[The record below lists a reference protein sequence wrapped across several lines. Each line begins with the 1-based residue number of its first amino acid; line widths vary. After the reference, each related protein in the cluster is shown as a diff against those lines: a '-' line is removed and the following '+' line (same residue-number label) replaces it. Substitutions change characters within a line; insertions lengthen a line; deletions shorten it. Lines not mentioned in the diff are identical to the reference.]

1 MDAQEA
7 RVRDLAIFLQ
17 LANSAKADSANLANL
32 LEGELKTELEVEPES
47 GDRLED
53 ASSYLPPTKSP
64 KSALAKLTLTDIDRI
79 VEMAWED
86 RTTFDT
92 IYDQFGISEA
102 EVIKI
107 MRKSMKRSSFLMW
120 RERVQGRKTKHAKTS
135 EAQRFCCDRQSKPK
149 ERRKSR

>member
-7 RVRDLAIFLQ
+7 RARDLAVFLQ
-17 LANSAKADSANLANL
+17 LANSAKVDSVNQEA
-32 LEGELKTELEVEPES
+32 

-53 ASSYLPPTKSP
+53 DSSDLPQSKSP
-64 KSALAKLTLTDIDRI
+64 QSQLTMADIDRI

-107 MRKSMKRSSFLMW
+107 MRRSMKRSSFLMW

>member
-1 MDAQEA
+1 MDKQM
-7 RVRDLAIFLQ
+7 I
-17 LANSAKADSANLANL
+17 KA
-32 LEGELKTELEVEPES
+32 
-47 GDRLED
+47 
-53 ASSYLPPTKSP
+53 
-64 KSALAKLTLTDIDRI
+64 LTAVDIDRI

-120 RERVQGRKTKHAKTS
+120 RERVSGRKTKHAKTS
-135 EAQRFCCDRQSKPK
+135 EAQRFRCGQQDKFKLPR
-149 ERRKSR
+149 